1 MKKITKYML
10 FAFALL
16 LGLTVKAT
24 AVSAATLDYD
34 FTGYYYERFD
44 QNGNNYSSWRLEDYR
59 IDGET
64 AYCIEPGIPE
74 GNPMYPADWSAT
86 GLSDSIKERVLLIGY
101 YGQTYPG
108 HNTVKYKAA
117 AQGMIWATIL
127 GNNTT
132 VKFSSARYGEG
143 TPLDISAEKAEIERL
158 ISHHYD
164 RPSFNAGVYKL
175 QVGETLTLTDTNN
188 VLGQFD
194 INVDGAEYSVDG
206 NNITI
211 KPTKDGAIDIS
222 FTKKMPYTKSYR
234 VFVGSGI
241 QNMLVPGMVDP
252 VIAKIRINSYY
263 SPVEL
268 IKKDKETNTTVAQG
282 QATLKGAKYGVYEQS
297 TGKLITTI
305 ETNEEGYAKSNP
317 VLSWNDYYLQE
328 ISPSEGYLLDNTK
341 YNFDMRGKESET
353 VEVFETVVKNYISIL
368 KQYEFVD
375 GDTTFLNAEKDI
387 TFEIFYPNGDKF
399 DEITTDKNGYATI
412 NLPYGVWKFH
422 QVNTTTGFA
431 KIYDFYITVD
441 YNSEQEQYYNI
452 LNNALSAYLQVFKVD
467 SETGK
472 TIAIKDTTFKIYN
485 IDKKQYVSQFVG
497 GKVYSEFKTD
507 ENGKFTTYLKLESG
521 NYRLIEVSSPK
532 GYLLDEKGVEF
543 TIGNDTHFAY
553 TTYGPF
559 ITMYVKN
566 TPIKG
571 KIEIFKSGEIFTAE
585 NDSFNYDNTK
595 KLEGIVYNIYADED
609 IKSSDGNYLYYE
621 KDTLVGTMT
630 TNSDGYAVSEA
641 LPLGKYRVVESR
653 TDDNYVLDTTE
664 YHIELNEKDNKTEVV
679 YNSSEMTN
687 LLKKGTLEF
696 TKTDLVDG
704 QPIPFTTIQVFTE
717 NNEKIFEGTTDE
729 NGKIIIK
736 NLSVGQKYYIIESE
750 AATGYVITDEIVYF
764 EIKDNGE
771 VVKAEMKNKPII
783 GKLEFTKV
791 DFSTN
796 QPIPN
801 TLIEIYSIDDE
812 ETPIFSGRT
821 DDNGMIIID
830 ELRYGKYFILEKETG
845 TPDYILNPERMYF
858 EILEDGQV
866 VKCTMVNEL
875 APIEVP
881 NTGVKDY
888 YIIVQIIGTLIV
900 FGGIGVMICANKKRK

>member
-1 MKKITKYML
+1 MKKTTKYML
-10 FAFALL
+10 FVFALL
-16 LGLTVKAT
+16 LGFTVKAT
-24 AVSAATLDYD
+24 AVSAATLHQEN
-34 FTGYYYERFD
+34 TQYYYDRIHSDGSEH
-44 QNGNNYSSWRLEDYR
+44 SWYFKHYTM
-59 IDGET
+59 DGEI
-64 AYCIEPGIPE
+64 AFCIEPGVIE
-74 GNPMYPADWSAT
+74 GTTYSQGSYNAT
-86 GLSDSIKERVLLIGY
+86 GLPDSIKEKILLIGY
-101 YGQTYPG
+101 YGYTYPG
-108 HNTVKYKAA
+108 HQTEQYRAA
-117 AQGMIWATIL
+117 TQGMLWDTITGTGTTKFTTARWGS
-127 GNNTT
+127 GNVLET
-132 VKFSSARYGEG
+132 SSER
-143 TPLDISAEKAEIERL
+143 AEIKRL
-158 ISHHYD
+158 IAHHYD
-164 RPSFNAGVYKL
+164 RPSFNAGVYRL

-194 INVDGAEYSVDG
+194 ISVNGAEYSVEG
-206 NNITI
+206 NNLTI

-222 FTKKMPYTKSYR
+222 FNKKMPYTKAYKI
-234 VFVGSGI
+234 FVGNGI

-252 VIAKIRINSYY
+252 VIAKIRVNSYY

-268 IKKDKETNTTVAQG
+268 VKKDKETNTTVAQG

-305 ETNEEGYAKSNP
+305 ETDEEGYAKSNP

-341 YNFDMRGKESET
+341 YNFDMRGKES
-353 VEVFETVVKNYISIL
+353 ETVVKNYISIL

-621 KDTLVGTMT
+621 KDALVGTMT

-641 LPLGKYRVVESR
+641 LPLGKYRVVESK

-801 TLIEIYSIDDE
+801 TLIEIYSVDNE

-821 DDNGMIIID
+821 DDNGI
-830 ELRYGKYFILEKETG
+830 F
-845 TPDYILNPERMYF
+845 
-858 EILEDGQV
+858 
-866 VKCTMVNEL
+866 
-875 APIEVP
+875 
-881 NTGVKDY
+881 
-888 YIIVQIIGTLIV
+888 
-900 FGGIGVMICANKKRK
+900 